1 MNTLAPLASSFKPE
15 TRNFETLELRK
26 LETSPSYS
34 INESIPSRPC
44 SIQSRMRRTWLSFLF
59 TAVLISCSTAQKTN
73 LNFNNLHAPE
83 GFHITEF
90 AKVDAPRM
98 LAFSPGGTLVV
109 SDAASGEVIA
119 LPDPTHTGKAARNVK
134 VLDGLNEPHGI
145 AFHEGKL
152 YVAENNQVRAW
163 DWDDA
168 NLKAANPKHLA
179 DLPRGGGHSTRSIV
193 INNGKMYVSAGSS
206 CNVCIEKD
214 PRRASV
220 MEFNLDGSGQRIFGK
235 GLRNAVGLAI
245 NPKTNTVWAD
255 INGRD
260 MLGDDLPPEVI
271 VDLGQ
276 SGGDVGWPF
285 CYGNQVPD
293 REFTK
298 PGDDRCKKTIPP
310 KVEMQAHSAP
320 LGMTFYQGTMFP
332 EEYRGNIFVA
342 FHGSWNRSVPTGYK
356 VVRVKLD
363 AQGQPVGGAQDFIT
377 GWLQPAADGRKPKW
391 MGRPAGVAFG
401 PDGALYVSDDGA
413 GEIYRVTWSK

>member
-1 MNTLAPLASSFKPE
+1 LLIHFPKLEIRDQKFSRSRTLKPE
-15 TRNFETLELRK
+15 TSK
-26 LETSPSYS
+26 LVFYS
-34 INESIPSRPC
+34 INEFIPSRPC
-44 SIQSRMRRTWLSFLF
+44 SIQSRMRRAWLSLLL
-59 TAVLISCSTAQKTN
+59 TGVLISCSTAQKTS
-73 LNFNNLHAPE
+73 LNFNNLHAPD
-83 GFHITEF
+83 GFHVSEF

-98 LAFSPGGTLVV
+98 LVFSPGGTLVV

-119 LPDPTHTGKAARNVK
+119 LPDPTHSGKAARSVK

-163 DWDDA
+163 DWNDA

-255 INGRD
+255 INGR
-260 MLGDDLPPEVI
+260 GPTATATRFPTANS
-271 VDLGQ
+271 Q
-276 SGGDVGWPF
+276 SPVTTAAKRRSRP
-285 CYGNQVPD
+285 
-293 REFTK
+293 K
-298 PGDDRCKKTIPP
+298 SRCK
-310 KVEMQAHSAP
+310 
-320 LGMTFYQGTMFP
+320 
-332 EEYRGNIFVA
+332 
-342 FHGSWNRSVPTGYK
+342 PTP
-356 VVRVKLD
+356 RH
-363 AQGQPVGGAQDFIT
+363 
-377 GWLQPAADGRKPKW
+377 W
-391 MGRPAGVAFG
+391 
-401 PDGALYVSDDGA
+401 
-413 GEIYRVTWSK
+413 E